1 MSYAVANT
9 AFYPRYDLLDPDFPK
24 SPYPLLHRMRTEEPV
39 FWFEP
44 LNTWVVTRYEEVSS
58 ILKDPMR
65 FSSRRADRMLQ
76 AQLPSDTPSGIR
88 QTIAHVMSLA
98 AMFSDPPV
106 HTHLRSE
113 ANKGFSPRAMAPMA
127 QRIQK
132 VTDEL
137 ISRMEGRGEMDGFLD
152 FFEPFALTVIGD
164 LMGVPR
170 EDQHLFIP
178 WTQKTTKLLGGSKL
192 TLEEAQASLRA
203 FEEMNAYLAQALAER
218 QRNPRDDM
226 MSFLLAGYDP
236 GRFPLEALAGMC
248 SEIIG
253 GANAPT
259 GDTLGNAL
267 LACLSHPEE
276 LEKARHTPAL
286 WKTAVPELLRYDGP
300 ILFWS
305 RLATEDVVLGGKRIR
320 AGQMVYA
327 SLAGANR
334 DPDVFPEPDQLDF
347 SRPNAHKHVSFS
359 FGPHHCIGAGL
370 ARMEMT
376 IVFET
381 LFRRLP
387 GLRLAGPVQWREGS
401 LTTRGPTRIPLVF

>member
-1 MSYAVANT
+1 MSYAVASN
-9 AFYPRYDLLDPDFPK
+9 AFYPRYDLLDPAFAQ
-24 SPYPLLHRMRTEEPV
+24 SPYPLLRRMRSEEPV

-58 ILKDPMR
+58 ILRDPVR

-76 AQLPSDTPSGIR
+76 AQLPLDTPASIR
-88 QTIAHVMSLA
+88 EPIAHVMSLA

-106 HTHLRSE
+106 HTQLRSE

-137 ISRMEGRGEMDGFLD
+137 IDQVEAQGTMDGFLD

-170 EDQHLFIP
+170 EDQHLFIS
-178 WTQKTTKLLGGSKL
+178 WTQKTTKLLGGAKL
-192 TLEEAQASLRA
+192 TLEEAQSSLRA
-203 FEEMNAYLAQALAER
+203 FEEMNTYLAQALAER
-218 QRNPRDDM
+218 QQRPRDDM
-226 MSFLLAGYDP
+226 MSFLVAGYSP
-236 GRFPLEALAGMC
+236 ERFPMEALAGMC

-276 LEKARHTPAL
+276 LEKTRREPGL
-286 WKTAVPELLRYDGP
+286 WKAAVPELLRYDGP

-305 RLATEDVVLGGKRIR
+305 RLAMEDGVLGGKRIR

-334 DPDVFPEPDQLDF
+334 DPDVFPEPDRLDF

-370 ARMEMT
+370 ARMEMA

-387 GLRLAGPVQWREGS
+387 RLRLSGPVRWREGS
-401 LTTRGPTRIPLVF
+401 LTTRGPVSIPLVF